1 MLKANE
7 NRSPHGGRTEA
18 SSFSPLAEAAMFISA
33 AHCWVLLQHK
43 GSYSVWVMLPEDRKR
58 SPLLAE
64 ESPEDCSFHLHPVR
78 TSRGPLGQQKTLPL
92 LHATTLTD
100 SQIIAFTLGILGPSH
115 TLFII
120 SGCSLEIQRQ
130 PRRPPQRPQ
139 RRSKPRIQHSFR
151 YHLDVSDL
159 LGAEAWTTGWCSW
172 KVVEPLEDGA

>member
-78 TSRGPLGQQKTLPL
+78 TSRGPLGQQPDNSFHTGDPGTLPHPVHHL
-92 LHATTLTD
+92 RLFPRDTKAAKEASSEATKEE
-100 SQIIAFTLGILGPSH
+100 QA
-115 TLFII
+115 
-120 SGCSLEIQRQ
+120 
-130 PRRPPQRPQ
+130 
-139 RRSKPRIQHSFR
+139 
-151 YHLDVSDL
+151 
-159 LGAEAWTTGWCSW
+159 
-172 KVVEPLEDGA
+172 